1 MVAPLANIHARS
13 PMMRSMTMTT
23 NEDDDDDDARV
34 PSAASF
40 QLRLRLPARNDTK
53 IGFRSGEGEGGR
65 QNSGWIVMSISEYL
79 V

>member
-1 MVAPLANIHARS
+1 MEAPLANIHARS

-53 IGFRSGEGEGGR
+53 IGFRSEEGEEGR
-65 QNSGWIVMSISEYL
+65 QNSG
-79 V
+79 

>member
-1 MVAPLANIHARS
+1 MEAPLPNIHARS

-23 NEDDDDDDARV
+23 NEDDDDDDDDARV

-53 IGFRSGEGEGGR
+53 IGFRLKMEE
-65 QNSGWIVMSISEYL
+65 
-79 V
+79 